1 MTVSNIANIFYY
13 IIVMMYQ
20 VASDDGDEN
29 GVS

>member
-1 MTVSNIANIFYY
+1 MTVSNIANISYY